1 MRSDFGSLL
10 EQAGFDASERGF
22 WQRVIMIDNR
32 VLLPATRLEEGDLM
46 KLHGFNALILDRNG
60 VPTHFCKCRP
70 PTKDWIR
77 QTEFCT
83 RISMEPSLRHVLPPT
98 RAVGSMDL
106 HMAISE
112 YVPGRAF
119 EPRVRWMRTG
129 KLDAA
134 IQEILLLME
143 TIALRGVIVDPEV
156 FAGQTRI
163 DLAAE
168 AAWAFDTIPPSLFAP
183 SQAAVVR
190 NAISAAGS
198 VRRVLQHGD
207 LWPRNIL
214 RYDGHWWLLDFDTFG
229 QIQVPL
235 YDVFHMVRSC
245 WVLRQGR
252 GVTRWNLRRARLQS
266 ASPSWVKDLR
276 SPSTMETSQ
285 TTLKWARARQGL
297 TNVEAIGALAFY
309 LIDTVARMCRRQHPM
324 QYVEPY
330 LSDLGIL
337 AECLSAGE
345 TFACAFGD
353 AAS

>member
-1 MRSDFGSLL
+1 MRSDFASLL
-10 EQAGFDASERGF
+10 EQAGFDASDGGF
-22 WQRVIMIDNR
+22 WQRVIMMDNR
-32 VLLPATRLEEGDLM
+32 VLLPAKRLEEGDLM

-83 RISMEPSLRHVLPPT
+83 RMSMEPALRHVLPPA
-98 RAVGSMDL
+98 RAVGSTDL
-106 HMAISE
+106 HMAISA

-119 EPRVRWMRTG
+119 EPRVPWMRTG
-129 KLDAA
+129 KLEVA
-134 IQEILLLME
+134 IQEILRLME
-143 TIALRGVIVDPEV
+143 TIALHGVIVDPEV
-156 FAGQTRI
+156 FGGQTHI

-168 AAWAFDTIPPSLFAP
+168 AAWAFDTIPSSLFA
-183 SQAAVVR
+183 SGHAAVLR
-190 NAISAAGS
+190 DAILAAGRM
-198 VRRVLQHGD
+198 RRMLQHGD

-252 GVTRWNLRRARLQS
+252 GVTRWTLGRARAQNP
-266 ASPSWVKDLR
+266 SPSWVQDLR
-276 SPSTMETSQ
+276 SSSTMEMGQ
-285 TTLKWARARQGL
+285 TTLAWARNRQGL

-330 LSDLGIL
+330 LSDLGVL
-337 AECLSAGE
+337 AECLGAGE
-345 TFACAFGD
+345 TLAEAFGD
-353 AAS
+353 AAG

>member
-1 MRSDFGSLL
+1 MRSDFASLL
-10 EQAGFDASERGF
+10 EQAGLDASERGF

-32 VLLPATRLEEGDLM
+32 VLLPAKRLEEGDLM

-83 RISMEPSLRHVLPPT
+83 RMSMEPALRHVLPSA
-98 RAVGSMDL
+98 RAVGSTDL
-106 HMAISE
+106 HMAISA

-119 EPRVRWMRTG
+119 EPRVPRMRTG
-129 KLDAA
+129 KLHAA

-143 TIALRGVIVDPEV
+143 TIALRAVVVDPEL
-156 FAGQTRI
+156 FGGQTRI
-163 DLAAE
+163 NLAAE
-168 AAWAFDTIPPSLFAP
+168 AEWAFDTIPPALFAP
-183 SQAAVVR
+183 GQAAVVR
-190 NAISAAGS
+190 DAISAAGT

-214 RYDGHWWLLDFDTFG
+214 WYDGHWWLLDFDTFG
-229 QIQVPL
+229 RIQVPL

-252 GVTRWNLRRARLQS
+252 GVIGWTLSRARLQNP
-266 ASPSWVKDLR
+266 SPSWVQDLR
-276 SPSTMETSQ
+276 SSATMERGQ
-285 TTLKWARARQGL
+285 TTLAWARDRQGL
-297 TNVEAIGALAFY
+297 TKVEAIGALAFY
-309 LIDTVARMCRRQHPM
+309 LVDTVARMCRRQHPM
-324 QYVEPY
+324 RYVAPF

-337 AECLSAGE
+337 AECLEAGE
-345 TFACAFGD
+345 TLADAFGD

>member
-1 MRSDFGSLL
+1 MRSDFASLL

-32 VLLPATRLEEGDLM
+32 VLLPAERLEEGDLM

-83 RISMEPSLRHVLPPT
+83 RLSMEPALRQLLPSA
-98 RAVGSMDL
+98 RAVGSTDL
-106 HMAISE
+106 HMAISA

-119 EPRVRWMRTG
+119 EPRVPWMRAG

-134 IQEILLLME
+134 IQEILLAME
-143 TIALRGVIVDPEV
+143 TIALRAVIVDPEV
-156 FAGQTRI
+156 FGGQTHV

-168 AAWAFDTIPPSLFAP
+168 AAWAFDTIPPSLFARG
-183 SQAAVVR
+183 QAAVVR
-190 NAISAAGS
+190 DAISAAGR

-214 RYDGHWWLLDFDTFG
+214 RYYGHWWLLDFDTFG
-229 QIQVPL
+229 RIQVPL

-252 GVTRWNLRRARLQS
+252 GVSRWTLSRARL
-266 ASPSWVKDLR
+266 ANPFPSWVQDLR
-276 SPSTMETSQ
+276 SSSRMATGQ
-285 TTLKWARARQGL
+285 TTLAWARDRQGL

-309 LIDTVARMCRRQHPM
+309 LIDTVARMCRRQHPL

-330 LSDLGIL
+330 LRDLRVL

-345 TFACAFGD
+345 TFAGAFGG